1 MTRQAVA
8 KHLAVLGRAGLV
20 DGRRNGREVLYVVRL
35 GRLDEVSQA
44 MARVAAGWDQ
54 RLAAIKRLAE
64 SAHAETEP
72 DE

>member
-1 MTRQAVA
+1 MTRQAVS

-64 SAHAETEP
+64 SAHAETEA